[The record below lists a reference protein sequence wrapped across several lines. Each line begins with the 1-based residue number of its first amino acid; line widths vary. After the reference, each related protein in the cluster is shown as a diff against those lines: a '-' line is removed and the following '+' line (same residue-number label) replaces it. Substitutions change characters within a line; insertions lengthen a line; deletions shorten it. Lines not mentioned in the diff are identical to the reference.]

1 MVIPMVDGVIV
12 KSRFPMPLLKIVDLV
27 RDRFGIS
34 RAQAI
39 KFLTILGVR
48 LYNIGLTERA
58 LRLYEEGKASVG
70 KAAEIAGMPID
81 SFVYV
86 ASAKG
91 IRSNIKESIKGLID
105 ALKTER

>member
-1 MVIPMVDGVIV
+1 MADGVIV
-12 KSRFPMPLLKIVDLV
+12 KSRFPTPLLKAVDSTAEQ
-27 RDRFGIS
+27 FGIS

-39 KFLTILGVR
+39 KFLTLLGLR

-58 LRLYEEGKASVG
+58 LKLYEDGRVSVA
-70 KAAEIAGMPID
+70 KAAEIAGLPVD

-86 ASAKG
+86 ASGRGARRN
-91 IRSNIKESIKGLID
+91 IRESIRGLFD

>member
-1 MVIPMVDGVIV
+1 MADGIIV
-12 KSRFPMPLLKIVDLV
+12 KSRFPTPLLKAVDSAAGQ
-27 RDRFGIS
+27 FGIS

-39 KFLTILGVR
+39 KFLTLLGIR

-58 LRLYEEGKASVG
+58 LKLYEDGRVSVG
-70 KAAEIAGMPID
+70 KAAEIAGLPVD

-86 ASAKG
+86 ASGRGARRN
-91 IRSNIKESIKGLID
+91 IRESIKGLFE